1 MDTWVGHKG
10 SKGVAP
16 TELAVSFGRVLR
28 SHRHSAGL
36 TQEELAERAGVSPRS
51 ISDLERGAA
60 HVPRRDTVALLVRA
74 LRLNGPE
81 REEFQALVERQRQ
94 TAVRPTQGAPH
105 AARTGWRTSAV
116 PPPRSHNLPRSLD
129 TFVGHDRDL
138 HQLGALLPATPLITL
153 VGGGGVGKTRLA
165 HELAWR
171 QLCNQ
176 PETWLVELASLD
188 DPEQLVATIAAC
200 VGAPRSRAGIRAL
213 ADYLQARPL
222 LLLLDNCEH
231 LVEACAEVVAHL
243 LRHCPHLRVLATSR
257 EPLGIAGEVIWSVLP
272 LECPDTVE
280 QIDGASAARLFVDR
294 ARAVS
299 PLLQVTDATARAIAR
314 ICHTVE
320 GSPLALELAA
330 SRTRTLAIIELAERL
345 EHDARILSR
354 RLHLERRQHQAIG
367 AGMESSDA
375 QLSRQERIVLE
386 HVTRLDDSWTLEA
399 AEHICAQSGL
409 PRHQVLDLLGQLVDK
424 SLVIADTS
432 GARAWYRVSS
442 PVWRYARAGVPS
454 PRLRSRKSE
463 T

>member
-1 MDTWVGHKG
+1 MNTWVGHKG

-28 SHRHSAGL
+28 NHRHSAGL

-81 REEFQALVERQRQ
+81 REEFQALVDRQRQ

-105 AARTGWRTSAV
+105 AARTGWRTAAVSA
-116 PPPRSHNLPRSLD
+116 PRSHNLPRSLD

-138 HQLGALLPATPLITL
+138 HQLGTLLPATPLITL

-171 QLCNQ
+171 QLSNQ
-176 PETWLVELASLD
+176 PETWLVELAALD
-188 DPEQLVATIAAC
+188 DPEQLVATIAAS

-213 ADYLQARPL
+213 ADYLRARPL

-243 LRHCPHLRVLATSR
+243 LRYCPQLRVLATSR

-330 SRTRTLAIIELAERL
+330 SRTRTLAIVELAERL
-345 EHDARILSR
+345 EYDSRILSR
-354 RLHLERRQHQAIG
+354 RLHVERRQHQAIG
-367 AGMESSDA
+367 AAIESSYA
-375 QLSRQERIVLE
+375 QLSRHERIVLE
-386 HVTRLDDSWTLEA
+386 HVARLDDSWTLEA
-399 AEHICAQSGL
+399 AEHACAQSGL
-409 PRHQVLDLLGQLVDK
+409 PQHQVLDLLGQLVDK

-442 PVWRYARAGVPS
+442 PVRRYARAGVPS
-454 PRLRSRKSE
+454 ARLRSRKSD